1 MVAKMSSKKNII
13 KPTIAQVAEI
23 VADHSTPASTGL
35 VDTYGNSILKSE
47 EPTGVTYSTF
57 KDLGANPQEGDLI
70 SLVTQD
76 TVLEL
81 PNPIAVK
88 HGFFRRHPTIAKV
101 GLAVGYLFAA
111 VAGAGAYAITG
122 LLSSAVLL
130 LEGVIMI
137 VAFPALKKRAQRGW
151 NLLFW
156 SLVLSIVSSVLS
168 LSVFGVIQSVIGAL
182 IGYYFLYQMKSYY
195 K

>member
-1 MVAKMSSKKNII
+1 MDAQTKQWTKALDDSYAKLPVLPKGATDFIVNIAPWLSLI
-13 KPTIAQVAEI
+13 FGV
-23 VADHSTPASTGL
+23 L
-35 VDTYGNSILKSE
+35 SILV
-47 EPTGVTYSTF
+47 GVSAF
-57 KDLGANPQEGDLI
+57 
-70 SLVTQD
+70 
-76 TVLEL
+76 
-81 PNPIAVK
+81 
-88 HGFFRRHPTIAKV
+88 GF
-101 GLAVGYLFAA
+101 LAVLSPFAA

-122 LLSSAVLL
+122 LLSSLVLL
-130 LEGVIMI
+130 VQGVIMI
-137 VAFPALKKRAQRGW
+137 VAFPSLKKRGQRGW